1 MEYPC
6 GYNGVQSTIAAAGT
20 RCVNTEGTYWCACEE
35 GYHNADLQAQFVI
48 GQDDKGQDIYLDP
61 SQCDA
66 TKCQKESALMSV
78 SNVLFESSRGNLSGY
93 CGNSY
98 HDTLTPWS
106 GEISDCTCTAMD
118 MCTSPCY
125 QTATDGLS
133 YTDVLVTDVDG
144 AGPNSDAAIVGHN
157 CHLCHINAE
166 CRTNYNANGTR
177 NGTYDCYCSINSSQ
191 DGRTECNDGDQCAA
205 GAVGALDCAA
215 KGLACSDLD
224 TGYEC
229 VCLNSTGYSVN
240 AVSGHCEDINEC
252 VATPDVCGADGQCIN
267 EDGTYT
273 CSCYNG
279 YDLVVTGRSVTA
291 IPGDSMNE
299 MRTSHG
305 GRSPAG
311 IVEGNWQIYAINQV
325 ASQSR
330 TGGRERQFTCK
341 DTDECATGNN
351 YCVDAS
357 MGGTCINLNG
367 GHTCACAAGYV
378 GDGNDESKYNAL
390 ILGLGH
396 DVTLNNNQETGWVA
410 PGFNDPHTNTGS
422 VPLPQSFIGC
432 QDVDECLTNNGG
444 CHTTAVCVNMAGGH
458 ECRCP
463 AHMPIGSG
471 TTGCYADTPVV
482 TEPVVTVAPITVPI
496 ESTDAPVTAGPVDP
510 VVVTTA
516 APETHS
522 GPMVY
527 NDFNCAGHGSVC
539 EFFSCANDIAV
550 HCFGGQTCGVSC
562 KNGGSPMGLSAVSC
576 STSGKA
582 KKQGWKNGGKKL
594 SGGEA
599 LTCGAA
605 VNPPAGG
612 GGGGGSPGGSSGG
625 SGWCG
630 IADLN
635 AHFGCGPQYKFNC
648 KPGSKKCKVKCSGG
662 GKPNPKKL
670 KCSGGKLKTSHM
682 SGC

>member
-1 MEYPC
+1 METPC
-6 GYNGVQSTIAAAGT
+6 GKTGSPGSPGQSSITEGGT
-20 RCVNTEGTYWCACEE
+20 RCINTEGTYWCACAE
-35 GYHNADLQAQFVI
+35 GYHDDTLQSQFVI
-48 GQDDKGQDIYLDP
+48 GTDDRGNNIYIDP

-66 TKCQKESALMSV
+66 TKCQVPTALV
-78 SNVLFESSRGNLSGY
+78 GTAQNGLSGY
-93 CGNSY
+93 CNNSGD
-98 HDTLTPWS
+98 DTNDA
-106 GEISDCTCTAMD
+106 GMCQCTAMN
-118 MCTSPCY
+118 MCQAPCY
-125 QTATDGLS
+125 ETATDGLS
-133 YTDVLVTDVDG
+133 YTDVLNTDVDG
-144 AGPNSDAAIVGHN
+144 SGTDAVLGHN

-166 CRTNYNANGTR
+166 CETNYNPNGTMT
-177 NGTYDCYCSINSSQ
+177 GTYGCYCSINSSQ

-205 GAVGALDCAA
+205 GAVGDLDCAS
-215 KGLACSDLD
+215 KGLACNDLD

-240 AVSGHCEDINEC
+240 TVSGHCEDINEC
-252 VATPDVCGADGQCIN
+252 IETPDVCGADGQCIN

-291 IPGDSMNE
+291 IPGDSME
-299 MRTSHG
+299 SMRTSHG

-311 IVEGNWQIYAINQV
+311 IVQDNWQIYAINQV

-341 DTDECATGNN
+341 DSDECATGSN

-357 MGGTCINLNG
+357 LGGTCINLNG

-378 GDGNDESKYNAL
+378 GDGNDEAKYNAL

-396 DVTLNNNQETGWVA
+396 DASLNNNQSTGWVA

-422 VPLPQSFIGC
+422 VPLPSSFIGC
-432 QDVDECLTNNGG
+432 VDVDECLTNNGG
-444 CHTTAVCVNMAGGH
+444 CHTTAVCVNMPGSH

-463 AHMPIGSG
+463 AHLPVGDG
-471 TTGCYADTPVV
+471 TSGCYSSTPVV
-482 TEPVVTVAPITVPI
+482 EEPEVTVAPITLSPI
-496 ESTDAPVTAGPVDP
+496 GTDAPVTVAPTDAA
-510 VVVTTA
+510 VTTA

-522 GPMVY
+522 GPMIY

-539 EFFSCANDIAV
+539 EFFSCADDIAV

-562 KNGGSPMGLSAVSC
+562 KNGMNPMGISAISC
-576 STSGKA
+576 SNTGKA
-582 KKQGWKNGGKKL
+582 KKQGWKNGGKKF

-605 VNPPAGG
+605 VNPPTNQPVN
-612 GGGGGSPGGSSGG
+612 GSPGASPGA
-625 SGWCG
+625 WCG
-630 IADLN
+630 VGDLN
-635 AHFGCGPQYKFNC
+635 AYFGVGSQYKFSC
-648 KPGSKKCKVKCSGG
+648 KAGSKKCKVKCSGG